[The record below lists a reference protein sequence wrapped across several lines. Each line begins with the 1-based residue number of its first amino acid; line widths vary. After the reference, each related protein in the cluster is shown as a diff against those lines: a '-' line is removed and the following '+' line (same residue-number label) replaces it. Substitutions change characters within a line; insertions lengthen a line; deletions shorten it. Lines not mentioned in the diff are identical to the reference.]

1 MSQDLQQYAQIIE
14 QLKPMV
20 KEPEFNQVLN
30 QMASELPK
38 EKRFLLKMELK
49 RLAKPCLRA
58 IDLRGQ
64 VDGECRIYQYAGISH
79 YLDDVAIEV
88 FENQARI
95 FGGYTFGVYEKTLQT
110 ENNFKVLREKAEKR
124 QAKEEKRAEEDKI
137 GTVLSKYDVPVVNLL
152 EYAQRSQ
159 ERMNFASA
167 IEIFSE
173 DNTSTRG
180 TSVDISKDGLKV
192 RIGVEHIFKSGERL
206 SLYFRGIESEFA
218 LDKKQGIVYHI
229 VKIVRERD
237 FQFLMLKRAPDFPNA
252 GFDQFLEK
260 FIHGNKRRYKVNMTN
275 TIDAIINKSCEQYFS
290 PRSPTLPVF
299 VEVVDGIPA
308 PRYAMLNEVNRD
320 IISYWNDENDEL
332 KIGFMLNEKRL
343 KYLVNKALP
352 NRDIYVYAFNHI
364 QDGKVY
370 FYSATAQELAEKA
383 QLRDLYLS
391 FGSRKVSWRVF
402 KISLSDMDPNQAH
415 APLSLPDS
423 VGTKIKRQN
432 APPAPRLMA
441 RLKNLKY
448 IAQITDVTSD
458 YGQQRYARLKLRRDN
473 LAHLRAFGHPRNRMP
488 AQIKPFRYKYQE
500 QRMETRYLLR
510 SALTMTFKDQE
521 FVGISEDISVHGL
534 RVEIQGEFEGEVNH
548 RVFLGFPRLQEIT
561 NKHNVM
567 NLQYRVVHI
576 SFDKNILHLKAVS
589 GEEGQ
594 TARHFFDELIK
605 QNRSQLKAY
614 PDEEEIPGIGHALRC
629 INAKNTS
636 NMAFVLQK
644 EGARFVPQAAVT
656 SATEHRLNAV
666 ANHFASQGNT
676 NVEFLFRDRN
686 LEDPF
691 IQLGLKQV
699 KVENQPVRQE
709 MFIAYDPGQK
719 ESRMA
724 IIPRFNSRFASDEM
738 RYNFI
743 KEALTRGQFIAISV
757 LLTTTNKPDLEQLQ
771 AEINYVSVY
780 AIHRAK
786 ELEERLWSV
795 VGCVYLT
802 DITDEVLLRY
812 RIDNDLIESN
822 QSRPSPVKM
831 KNSGIEQLLKQ

>member
-30 QMASELPK
+30 QLASDLPR
-38 EKRFLLKMELK
+38 EKRFLLKMEVK
-49 RLAKPCLRA
+49 RLAKPCLRS

-64 VDGECRIYQYAGISH
+64 VDGECKLYEYGGISH
-79 YLDDVAIEV
+79 YLDDVAIDV
-88 FENQARI
+88 FENQVRI
-95 FGGYTFGVYEKTLQT
+95 FGGYTFGVYEKALQT
-110 ENNFKVLREKAEKR
+110 DNNFKILREKAEKR
-124 QAKEEKRAEEDKI
+124 QAREEKRAEEDKV
-137 GTVLSKYDVPVVNLL
+137 GTTLGKYDVPVVNLL

-167 IEIFSE
+167 IEIFSD

-192 RIGVEHIFKSGERL
+192 RIGVEQLFKPGERL
-206 SLYFRGIESEFA
+206 SVYFRGIESEFA

-229 VKIVRERD
+229 VKIIRED
-237 FQFLMLKRAPDFPNA
+237 DSQFLMLKRAPDFPNS

-290 PRSPTLPVF
+290 PRSPTLPVYVDV
-299 VEVVDGIPA
+299 VENVPIP
-308 PRYAMLNEVNRD
+308 RFAMLNEINRD

-332 KIGFMLNEKRL
+332 KLGFMLNEKRL
-343 KYLVNKALP
+343 RALINQKTP
-352 NRDIYVYAFNHI
+352 SRDLFVYAFNHI

-370 FYSATAQELAEKA
+370 FYSATPQELAEKA

-415 APLSLPDS
+415 SPLSLPDS
-423 VGTKIKRQN
+423 VGKKIKYQN

-448 IAQITDVTSD
+448 IAHITDVTSD
-458 YGQQRYARLKLRRDN
+458 AGQQRYARLKLKRDN
-473 LAHLRAFGHPRNRMP
+473 LAHLRAFGHPRNRIP
-488 AQIKPFRYKYQE
+488 AQIRPFRYKYQE

-510 SALTMTFKDQE
+510 SALTLTFKDEE
-521 FVGISEDISVHGL
+521 FIGISEDISVHGL
-534 RVEIQGEFEGEVNH
+534 RVEIQGEFTGEVNH

-561 NKHNVM
+561 TSHNVM
-567 NLQYRVVHI
+567 NLQYRVVNVSH
-576 SFDKNILHLKAVS
+576 DKNILHLKAVS
-589 GEEGQ
+589 GEDGQ
-594 TARHFFDELIK
+594 SARGFFDELIK
-605 QNRSQLKAY
+605 QNRNQLKAY

-629 INAKNTS
+629 INAKNTPS
-636 NMAFVLQK
+636 MAFVLHK
-644 EGARFVPQAAVT
+644 DGARFMPQAAVT
-656 SATEHRLNAV
+656 SATDHRLNAI
-666 ANHFASQGNT
+666 AGHFASNGKT

-691 IQLGLKQV
+691 IQQGIKQV

-709 MFIAYDPGQK
+709 LFVAYDPSQK

-724 IIPRFNSRFASDEM
+724 LIPRFSSRFGTDEM

-743 KEALTRGQFIAISV
+743 KEALTRGQFIAINV
-757 LLTTTNKPDLEQLQ
+757 MLTTTNKPDLELLQ

-795 VGCVYLT
+795 VGSVYLT

-812 RIDNDLIESN
+812 RIDNDLIATN

-831 KNSGIEQLLKQ
+831 ENSGIKDLLKQ